1 MKDEIKRKVGRILSH
16 DSNVSEKLSQSTM
29 THVEHSR
36 LILEVLEEDVPSL
49 IERIE
54 QLEKALNEITELGWS
69 ERFGGGYQYMG
80 EYHAEAIKIARQAL
94 GKEE

>member
-1 MKDEIKRKVGRILSH
+1 MKEIIR
-16 DSNVSEKLSQSTM
+16 
-29 THVEHSR
+29 SR
-36 LILEVLEEDVPSL
+36 LKDLSSVWSVDDWKKNCAQLLEETDRQN
-49 IERIE
+49 ERIE

-69 ERFGGGYQYMG
+69 ERFCGGYQYMG